1 MKQLKIAA
9 LALLSMATF
18 TLSAADP
25 GDKEL
30 KVQVLAKADQTF
42 KVIYKAEEKSAV
54 AVTIYNANKKRIFSD
69 IITNTDGFSKP
80 SNFSNLPEG
89 EYTFEIESNGVKSTE
104 IVSNLKRENRPA
116 LKAFVMPMQESG
128 KFQLMVMS
136 NNMEP
141 VTISILDRNNQV
153 LHKESVDS
161 PETFG
166 KVYNLSDV
174 KDSEARFVVSTS
186 EHVLKDKSFNW

>member
-30 KVQVLAKADQTF
+30 KVQVLTKADQTF
-42 KVIYKAEEKSAV
+42 KVIYEAEEKSAV
-54 AVTIYNANKKRIFSD
+54 AVTIYDAKRKRIFSD

-80 SNFSNLPEG
+80 YNFSNLPEG
-89 EYTFEIESNGVKSTE
+89 KYTFEIESNGVKSVE
-104 IVSNLKRENRPA
+104 VVDNHKRASRPA
-116 LKAFVMPMQESG
+116 MKALVIPLAETG

-136 NNMEP
+136 NHMQP
-141 VTISILDRNNQV
+141 VNISILDKNGKE
-153 LHKESVDS
+153 LHKESVDAE
-161 PETFG
+161 ETFG
-166 KVYNLSDV
+166 KVYDLNEIRS
-174 KDSEARFVVSTS
+174 SEARFVVTAAD
-186 EHVLKDKSFNW
+186 HVLKDKSFNW

>member
-9 LALLSMATF
+9 IALLSVATF
-18 TLSAADP
+18 SLNAADP

-42 KVIYKAEEKSAV
+42 KVIYEAEEKAAV
-54 AVTIYNANKKRIFSD
+54 AVTIYDANKQRIFSD

-80 SNFSNLPEG
+80 YNFSNLPEG
-89 EYTFEIESNGVKSTE
+89 KYTFEIESNGVKSTE
-104 IVSNLKRENRPA
+104 IVSNLKKESRPA
-116 LKAFVMPMQESG
+116 MKAFVIPLKESG

-136 NNMEP
+136 NNMSP
-141 VTISILDRNNQV
+141 VTISILDSDNKV

-166 KVYNLSDV
+166 KVYDLSDIE
-174 KDSEARFVVSTS
+174 DGEARFVVSS
-186 EHVLKDKSFNW
+186 ANHVLKDKNFNW